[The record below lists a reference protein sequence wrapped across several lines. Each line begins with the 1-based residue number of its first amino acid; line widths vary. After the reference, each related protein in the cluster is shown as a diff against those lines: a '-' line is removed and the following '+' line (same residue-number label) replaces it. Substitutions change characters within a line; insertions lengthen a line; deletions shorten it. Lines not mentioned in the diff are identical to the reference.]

1 MAVKYRKDLEAIDPT
16 VEYLMTLY
24 LSPELTP
31 DEVRKAKKAGIVG
44 M

>member
-1 MAVKYRKDLEAIDPT
+1 MAIKYKRDLEAIDPT
-16 VEYLMTLY
+16 VDYLMTLY

-31 DEVRKAKKAGIVG
+31 DEIRKAKEAGIAG

>member
-1 MAVKYRKDLEAIDPT
+1 MAVKYKKDLEAIDPT
-16 VEYLMTLY
+16 VDYLMTLY

-31 DEVRKAKKAGIVG
+31 DEVRKAKQAGVLG